1 MHYKAPEIK
10 PKAYTASLLSL
21 GSSEEPV
28 VHKDMEKGRRSQDC
42 MNNTDVHLEGN
53 YMKID

>member
-28 VHKDMEKGRRSQDC
+28 VHKDMEKVRRSQDC